1 VARDQRLDR
10 VTFQTDV
17 DRASAAQLASSF
29 QAMFV
34 DEAAGGGILAGLV
47 THLPLA
53 AMAVDNDGLVTRAH
67 GSALERIGLGHGE
80 LVGTPATDWGPQAT
94 EILGKIR
101 SGQAYVFDLD
111 GSADGDAFRFRVFGA
126 PDGEG
131 GSLVLVLDLSE
142 ALVAEREVNA
152 NRAMLESAI
161 QGSGAWMLVED
172 SSGEVLGVND
182 GARLHMRIDRGD
194 VDPGGALMALD
205 PVHEDGVP
213 FSAEELPGRAVRRT
227 GAARRNVLMGLT
239 IDDDRRWMSVTAAPI
254 TLEGIDAVVTS
265 FVDVTERHPTVDL
278 LRDSEDRF
286 RLLAEQAPLAI
297 FVVGTEGQM
306 LYVNP
311 AAEELVGR
319 PLREIRELGWVAVM
333 HPEDQER
340 LMGADAQADLDA
352 FEPVEYRLVRPDGSV
367 RWVRTSGAALHDLDG
382 TVIGMVGTAA
392 DITRM
397 RLADDLLRER
407 EERTRAILETAAEAI
422 VSCSDDA
429 VIVEFNAAAER
440 IFGYD
445 SDAVIGRASMLDL
458 FAPEDRERHRRYLSE
473 YLAGAPPRVVGQR
486 PQQITGLRKDGTP
499 VPIEIAVTE
508 ITTGEGRIFTAVMR
522 DLTEQKA
529 FELELEHLATHDSLT
544 GLPNRALLTAQL
556 EAALGRADRLRL
568 TVAVLFVEIDRVKLV
583 TEALGHRA
591 GDELIEQAAARLRNA
606 AGPMAML
613 ARFSNDQ
620 FVVVMEDLEDIGD
633 AVEAA
638 ISIIESINEPFLVA
652 ADEAFVTASVG
663 IAFALE
669 GVGRADVLVS
679 NADVAMGRAKSSSV
693 TRYEVFDS
701 EMRAWVEGQRKT
713 EIALR
718 HGIDRG
724 EFELFYQPVV
734 ELETSTVVGYEA
746 LVRWNHPEHGL
757 LPPSAFIP
765 VAEDSGLI
773 VALGEKILRG
783 AIRQSSMWRNAPA
796 GSSRP
801 SNIAINLSARQLDSP
816 GLVDTVRSALD
827 DYGADPGDITFEI
840 TETVVLHDVETVV
853 DTLGGLKG
861 LGVRL
866 SLDDFGTGYSSL
878 TYLTRLPI
886 DTVKVD
892 RSFVSQL
899 GTPTRDASIVEM
911 VVAMARTLH
920 LDVVAEGVETTE
932 QAEVLRGWG
941 CRYAQGF
948 LFAPPRPVAE
958 LDT

>member
-1 VARDQRLDR
+1 MARDQRLDR
-10 VTFQTDV
+10 VTFHQEV
-17 DRASAAQLASSF
+17 DHRSAARLTTSF
-29 QAMFV
+29 RELFQDSAD
-34 DEAAGGGILAGLV
+34 DEGILAGLV
-47 THLPLA
+47 AHLPLA
-53 AMAVDNDGLVTRAH
+53 AMAVDGDGIVRFARGT
-67 GSALERIGLGHGE
+67 ALDRIGLGQGE
-80 LVGTPATDWGPQAT
+80 LVGTLATDWGPEAT
-94 EILGKIR
+94 EILGRIG

-111 GSADGDAFRFRVFGA
+111 GSADADSFRFRVFGA

-142 ALVAEREVNA
+142 ALLAEREVNA
-152 NRAMLESAI
+152 NRAMLESAV

-172 SSGEVLGVND
+172 ASGEVLGVNER
-182 GARLHMRIDRGD
+182 ARLHMRIERGD
-194 VDPGGALMALD
+194 VDPAAALMALD

-213 FSAEELPGRAVRRT
+213 FEADEMPGRTVNRT
-227 GAARRNVLMGLT
+227 GMPMRNVLMGLK

-254 TLEGIDAVVTS
+254 TVEGIDAIVTS

-319 PLREIRELGWVAVM
+319 PLREIRELGWIAVM

-340 LMGADAQADLDA
+340 LMGPGAQTDLDV
-352 FEPVEYRLVRPDGSV
+352 FEPIEYRLVLPDGSI

-392 DITRM
+392 DITQMRM
-397 RLADDLLRER
+397 ADDRLRES
-407 EERTRAILETAAEAI
+407 EERTRAILETAAEGI
-422 VSCSDDA
+422 VSCNERGL
-429 VIVEFNAAAER
+429 ILEFNAAAER

-445 SDAVIGRASMLDL
+445 SDRVIGQFDMLDL
-458 FAPEDRERHRRYLSE
+458 FPPEDRDILERSRAAF
-473 YLAGAPPRVVGQR
+473 LAGAAPRYVGQR
-486 PQQITGLRKDGTP
+486 PRELSAVRHDGTTVP
-499 VPIEIAVTE
+499 VEVAVTE
-508 ITTGEGRIFTAVMR
+508 IRTSEGRIFTAVMR

-529 FELELEHLATHDSLT
+529 FARELEHLATHDSLT
-544 GLPNRALLTAQL
+544 GLPNRALMTAQL
-556 EAALGRADRLRL
+556 EAALFRADRLRL
-568 TVAVLFVEIDRVKLV
+568 TLAVLFVEIDRVKLV

-620 FVVVMEDLEDIGD
+620 FVVVIEDLEDVGD
-633 AVEAA
+633 AVETA
-638 ISIIESINEPFLVA
+638 IHIIESINEPFLVA

-669 GVGRADVLVS
+669 GVGRADALVS

-734 ELETSTVVGYEA
+734 ELETSAVVGYEA

-757 LPPSAFIP
+757 LPPSAFVP

-773 VALGEKILRG
+773 VVLGEKLLRD
-783 AIRQSSMWRNAPA
+783 AIRQSSAWRAESGPTA
-796 GSSRP
+796 RP
-801 SNIAINLSARQLDSP
+801 SNVAINLSARQLDTP
-816 GLVDTVRSALD
+816 GLVDTVRAALED
-827 DYGADPGDITFEI
+827 FDANPGDITFEI

-853 DTLGGLKG
+853 HTLDGLKS

-899 GTPTRDASIVEM
+899 GTETRDASIVEM
-911 VVAMARTLH
+911 VVAMARTLQ
-920 LDVVAEGVETTE
+920 LDVIAEGVETVD
-932 QAEVLRGWG
+932 QADVLRRWG
-941 CRYAQGF
+941 CRYAQGY
-948 LFAPPRPVAE
+948 LFAPPRPVSE
-958 LDT
+958 LDA